1 MQTIVSGLILGT
13 QSWEMRDNKGARAFL
28 AVWAD
33 DDNAD
38 RLGLDVIQPG
48 ITPEIAGQLK
58 HLGLPGY
65 YDSVL
70 EITRG
75 RRGRDTE
82 TILSLTKD
90 GALSIQRLTEMFQPL
105 PGKAKPDSYYQP
117 KKDFLNGLCLG
128 MSRYEIIDDDTGEIS
143 RGASLVFLQSAS
155 ERNSGLA
162 GFEVLQV
169 AIKYELFQ
177 EFEKLQFPGEYW
189 FKSKMVR
196 GSGNRMAIQI
206 TGHEGENSLTVDR
219 LSSLFGLAP
228 VQTSQS
234 NQSQTENKP

>member
-13 QSWEMRDNKGARAFL
+13 QSWEMPGNKGARAFL
-28 AVWAD
+28 AVRAD
-33 DDNAD
+33 DDNSD

-48 ITPEIAGQLK
+48 ITPEIAGQIK

-65 YDSVL
+65 YDATL
-70 EITRG
+70 DITRG

-82 TILSLTKD
+82 TILSVQKD
-90 GALSIQRLTEMFQPL
+90 GVLSIQRLTDMFNPL
-105 PGKAKPDSYYQP
+105 PGKSKPDSYYQP
-117 KKDFLNGLCLG
+117 KKDSLNGLCLG

-143 RGASLVFLQSAS
+143 RGASLVFLQSANQ
-155 ERNSGLA
+155 RNSGLA

-169 AIKYELFQ
+169 AIKFELFQ
-177 EFEKLQFPGEYW
+177 EFEKVQFPGEYW

-206 TGHEGENSLTVDR
+206 TGYEGENSLTVER
-219 LSSLFGLAP
+219 LTGLFGLLP
-228 VQTSQS
+228 VS
-234 NQSQTENKP
+234 NQPSDTAAKV